1 MNQQQDFKMMELEK
15 FIPIELK
22 INWNGMCSKQRTA
35 YDTPKGAI
43 LHVEKISLKKCIKKH
58 IDNKLGYVFVTKSN
72 QYIFRDLEKVDLKE
86 KFIIVADREEEKN
99 KTSISFKDI
108 AFVLDIKKRTF

>member
-1 MNQQQDFKMMELEK
+1 MKLEM
-15 FIPIELK
+15 FIPIQIEVSHNNMK
-22 INWNGMCSKQRTA
+22 SSCKTIN
-35 YDTPKGAI
+35 DTPKGAI

-86 KFIIVADREEEKN
+86 RFIVVTDREEEKN
-99 KTSISFKDI
+99 KTSINFKDI